1 MIVILSS
8 SLSFFLSLTPFSSL
22 PSSLLFF
29 LLFFPS
35 QKSRERKKE
44 RKKEIIAIRRH
55 THKRLTRVPK
65 GGKGKKGSKAQASDG
80 RRARFLFAVVRRV
93 FETE

>member
-1 MIVILSS
+1 MVV
-8 SLSFFLSLTPFSSL
+8 FSA
-22 PSSLLFF
+22 LLERSNFTKKKINKNRNSDF
-29 LLFFPS
+29 A
-35 QKSRERKKE
+35 KNEKRRENAERKKE
-44 RKKEIIAIRRH
+44 RKKIIAIRRH

-65 GGKGKKGSKAQASDG
+65 GRKGKKGSKAQASDG